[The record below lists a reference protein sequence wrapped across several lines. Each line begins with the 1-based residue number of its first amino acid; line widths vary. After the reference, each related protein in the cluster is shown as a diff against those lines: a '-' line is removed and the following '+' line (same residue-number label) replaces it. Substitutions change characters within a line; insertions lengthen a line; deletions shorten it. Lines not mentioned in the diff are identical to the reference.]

1 MMILAGVWASSCT
14 ESPLGQTPTDS
25 VPPPPLTNVVVE
37 EFPGGAKITYD
48 LPADV
53 PDMSYVKCEY
63 LFQGLRK
70 TVRASAYDNQMTI
83 EGLGSTDPVEITLY
97 LVDRSENASA
107 PVSKTFNPLKP
118 PIESIFE
125 SLTMD
130 ADWGGLLVQWDNPL
144 GIEIGVTFLT
154 TDTLGEFSEVE
165 TRFFLSKE
173 GSYAFR
179 GFDSL
184 ERRFGIRI
192 MDRWNNVSPVKE
204 TTVAPIYEKQLDRSL
219 HKQFVLPW
227 DNTSTNGGGQ
237 TFDKIFDGQ
246 KINTGNNS
254 WHTKESEPATTPGF
268 THPVLFTVDL
278 GVDAILNRLIWW
290 QGRWAEYFLFGHHNP
305 KTFEVWGTTEIPV
318 GKPNDYWLEEW
329 KNDWTKLADYELVKP
344 SGLPI
349 GTISDEDRNL
359 ANSGHECYMLSTVRV
374 KYLRFVIKSTWVGDR
389 DNTITLHEIEF
400 YGNDK

>member
-1 MMILAGVWASSCT
+1 VL
-14 ESPLGQTPTDS
+14 
-25 VPPPPLTNVVVE
+25 VE
-37 EFPGGAKITYD
+37 ELPGGAKITYD

-63 LFQGLRK
+63 LFQDVKK
-70 TVRASAYDNQMTI
+70 TVRASAYDNQLTI

-97 LVDRSENASA
+97 LVDRSENASS
-107 PVSKTFNPLKP
+107 PVSKTFSPLKP
-118 PIESIFE
+118 PVESIFE
-125 SLTMD
+125 SLTME

-144 GIEIGVTFLT
+144 GIEIGVTLFAADSIGGFAET
-154 TDTLGEFSEVE
+154 E

-173 GSYAFR
+173 GRYSFR
-179 GFDSL
+179 GFDSQ

-204 TTVAPIYEKQLDRSL
+204 TTVSPIYEKQLDRTL

-237 TFDKIFDGQ
+237 TFGKIFDGQ
-246 KINTGNNS
+246 KTNTGNNS
-254 WHTKESEPATTPGF
+254 WHTQENQPATTPGF

-329 KNDWTKLADYELVKP
+329 KNDWIMLADYELIKP

-349 GTISDEDRNL
+349 GTISDEDRSL
-359 ANSGHECYMLSTVRV
+359 ANSGHECYVSTVPVR
-374 KYLRFVIKSTWVGDR
+374 YLRFVVKSTWIGDR
-389 DNTITLHEIEF
+389 DNTITLHEMEF
-400 YGNDK
+400 YGNDKLN